1 MIPPRRIRPLTG
13 SELRH
18 LTVERLRAYRK
29 QMLSL
34 ENSLAESDY
43 ADMTSAL
50 DPSGIYFKDDPR
62 WRPLYD
68 AVLDELHRKQKHRP
82 AE

>member
-1 MIPPRRIRPLTG
+1 
-13 SELRH
+13 
-18 LTVERLRAYRK
+18 
-29 QMLSL
+29 MLSL